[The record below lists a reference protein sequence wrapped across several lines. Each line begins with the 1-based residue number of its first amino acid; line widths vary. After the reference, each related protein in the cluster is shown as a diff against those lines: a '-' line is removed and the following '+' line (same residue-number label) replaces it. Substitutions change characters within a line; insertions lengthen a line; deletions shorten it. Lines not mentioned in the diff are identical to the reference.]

1 MDYYIND
8 KNTLSVYTNQNKVNS
23 DNNIDVNIMNQMLMK
38 YHTKIE
44 SDNSDGTYNLA
55 FKHLTKKE
63 GETLDLKSI
72 TVYIQKKK
80 SYFRPFLM
88 I

>member
-23 DNNIDVNIMNQMLMK
+23 DNNRREYHESDANDNIIQKSNYK
-38 YHTKIE
+38 

-55 FKHLTKKE
+55 FKHLTKK
-63 GETLDLKSI
+63 KA
-72 TVYIQKKK
+72 KH
-80 SYFRPFLM
+80 
-88 I
+88 